1 MEKKRE
7 FTIEELEA
15 EYLALGEELRQRK
28 QAEKEEREAKL
39 RAEKD
44 ARYKEVIDAY
54 ENYKE
59 LKNQFIDDYGYFTFN
74 SDGITFSL
82 GDFFFKMR

>member
-39 RAEKD
+39 KAEKD
-44 ARYKEVIDAY
+44 ARYEEVIDAY
-54 ENYKE
+54 ENFEK
-59 LKNQFIDDYGYFTFN
+59 LRSKFVDDYGYFTFEGH
-74 SDGITFSL
+74 SVPRL
-82 GDFFFKMR
+82 WDFFFKMR